1 MVNVRIHRCLEFV
14 PTEGR
19 TRYTV
24 FHWTSINRNEKKT
37 EIPKNQ
43 PAYLQLSILQ
53 LSKILLHQF
62 WCDYEK
68 PIYREKSRL
77 YYLDI
82 CFIVSIKTDD
92 IYKDIAEDFESGK
105 VIGLMESELGRNIM
119 IKFVELRAKNYSY
132 LIDDDIVKIKKKKT
146 QKCVS

>member
-1 MVNVRIHRCLEFV
+1 MWENIDAMNLSQQKEEHATMFF
-14 PTEGR
+14 TE
-19 TRYTV
+19 
-24 FHWTSINRNEKKT
+24 HLLSIEMKTKT
-37 EIPKNQ
+37 EILKNQ

-77 YYLDI
+77 YYMDI
-82 CFIVSIKTDD
+82 YFIVSIKTDD
-92 IYKDIAEDFESGK
+92 IYKDIAEDFESRK

-119 IKFVELRAKNYSY
+119 IKFVELRAKNYS
-132 LIDDDIVKIKKKKT
+132 
-146 QKCVS
+146 

>member
-1 MVNVRIHRCLEFV
+1 MWENIDALNLSQQKEEHATMFF
-14 PTEGR
+14 TE
-19 TRYTV
+19 
-24 FHWTSINRNEKKT
+24 HLLSIEMKKKT
-37 EIPKNQ
+37 EILKNQ

-77 YYLDI
+77 YYMDI
-82 CFIVSIKTDD
+82 YFIVSIKTDD
-92 IYKDIAEDFESGK
+92 IYKDIAEDFESRK

-119 IKFVELRAKNYSY
+119 IKFVELRAKNYS
-132 LIDDDIVKIKKKKT
+132 
-146 QKCVS
+146 

>member
-1 MVNVRIHRCLEFV
+1 MWEYIDVLSLSQQKEEHATLFF
-14 PTEGR
+14 TE
-19 TRYTV
+19 
-24 FHWTSINRNEKKT
+24 HLSIEMKKKT

-77 YYLDI
+77 YYMDI

-132 LIDDDIVKIKKKKT
+132 LIDDDIVKMKKKKT